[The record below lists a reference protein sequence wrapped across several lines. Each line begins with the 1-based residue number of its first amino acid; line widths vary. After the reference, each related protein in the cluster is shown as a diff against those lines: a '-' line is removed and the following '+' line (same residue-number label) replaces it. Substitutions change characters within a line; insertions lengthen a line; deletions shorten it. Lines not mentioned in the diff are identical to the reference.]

1 MEDAH
6 MKEQGLDHAI
16 VALTEAASRQEE
28 VAAVQLMLTCGR
40 HMITQSLL
48 LFQQLETDEALA
60 DEDKVGVQLRV
71 LQEASESLWHLH
83 KRLSHTSRCLKAHQ
97 RDLQRLKNV

>member
-1 MEDAH
+1 

-28 VAAVQLMLTCGR
+28 VAAVQLMRTCGR